1 MKQEPPPT
9 GTEGTSGRIF
19 IVAGELSGD
28 QHAAGMLGALLSGPE
43 ETRPSQVA
51 GLGGSRMQAL
61 CPEVEDWLEQ
71 AAVLGLVEVLKK
83 YGWFRDK
90 MAETVTRILE
100 GSFDGVVLVDYPGF
114 NLRLAQRL
122 RDKGYRGKLI
132 YYISPQVW
140 AWKRGRVKTMAR
152 LLDGMICIFPF
163 EKEFYDDSGLPTQF
177 SGHPL
182 VDALA
187 PKRLPQGAREA
198 GLVALLPGSRERE
211 IAALFPAMLDA
222 ASRLLKVD
230 PTLRFAIA
238 PANERLAAQMQ
249 AMAQEAGLG
258 EVARRHQ
265 AGVHDLMQR
274 AIAGAVASGTATL
287 EAAFFGLPYC
297 LVYRVAWL
305 TYVVGRLV
313 VHVKFLG
320 IVNLLAGREVVREL
334 LQKQCDGA
342 HLAAELSRL
351 LGDPVARNRLRQEF
365 AEVVASLGSGSAYQN
380 AAAAVRQFLLPCDPS
395 PSPDSPSP
403 PSP

>member
-211 IAALFPAMLDA
+211 IAALFPAMLDVCIA
-222 ASRLLKVD
+222 WALPVRRFVAGFFSCHGYPGLNPPSTVEIGFIRDVTASQIGVLRLL
-230 PTLRFAIA
+230 L
-238 PANERLAAQMQ
+238 NERSAINKAI
-249 AMAQEAGLG
+249 EA
-258 EVARRHQ
+258 EAR
-265 AGVHDLMQR
+265 
-274 AIAGAVASGTATL
+274 
-287 EAAFFGLPYC
+287 P
-297 LVYRVAWL
+297 
-305 TYVVGRLV
+305 
-313 VHVKFLG
+313 
-320 IVNLLAGREVVREL
+320 
-334 LQKQCDGA
+334 
-342 HLAAELSRL
+342 
-351 LGDPVARNRLRQEF
+351 
-365 AEVVASLGSGSAYQN
+365 
-380 AAAAVRQFLLPCDPS
+380 
-395 PSPDSPSP
+395 
-403 PSP
+403 